1 MARHVARMPFACLM
15 ILTVTACSR
24 TAEEGSARETVAA
37 ISPDS
42 ATTDAHAAA
51 ARAAEGSGGQAL
63 LPIMQQLGA
72 DMMALTHALM
82 TDDYAT
88 VTQRAEAVANHAPIS
103 AEDLERIHGL
113 LVNDM
118 AQFEALDESVH
129 EASVRLH
136 EAAQARQPRVIAERL
151 GEVQQ
156 GCVAC
161 HVQFRERLRTNRG
174 G

>member
-1 MARHVARMPFACLM
+1 MQRRFPNPLVVLLVLA
-15 ILTVTACSR
+15 
-24 TAEEGSARETVAA
+24 VAA
-37 ISPDS
+37 CRPAGDEASQHDAA
-42 ATTDAHAAA
+42 ATSTDTGGAAAHPAAGHAAA
-51 ARAAEGSGGQAL
+51 GESGRAL

-82 TDDYAT
+82 MDDYAT
-88 VTQRAEAVANHAPIS
+88 VTQRSEAVAQHAPIS
-103 AEDLERIHGL
+103 AGELERIRGL
-113 LVNDM
+113 LGADM
-118 AQFEALDESVH
+118 GAFETLDESVH

-136 EAAQARQPRVIAERL
+136 EAAVARRPALIADRL

-161 HVQFRERLRTNRG
+161 HVQFRGRLRTTPG

>member
-1 MARHVARMPFACLM
+1 MVHRVASLPLAVLM
-15 ILTVTACSR
+15 LTATACSR
-24 TAEEGSARETVAA
+24 AADDAEQHDTAARVAA
-37 ISPDS
+37 DS
-42 ATTDAHAAA
+42 APTDAHAGAGHAA
-51 ARAAEGSGGQAL
+51 TGEGGQAL

-82 TDDYAT
+82 TDDYET
-88 VTQRAEAVANHAPIS
+88 VTQRAEAVASHVPIS
-103 AEDLERIHGL
+103 AEEIERIHGVL
-113 LVNDM
+113 GNDM
-118 AQFEALDESVH
+118 ARFEALDESVH

-136 EAAQARQPRVIAERL
+136 EAARARQPGLIAERL